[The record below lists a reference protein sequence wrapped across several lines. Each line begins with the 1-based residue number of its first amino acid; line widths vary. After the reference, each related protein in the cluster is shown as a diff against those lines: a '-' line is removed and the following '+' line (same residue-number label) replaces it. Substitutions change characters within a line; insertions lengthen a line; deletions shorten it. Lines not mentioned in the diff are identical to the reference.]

1 MVWIVDKRLVLA
13 GACVLSAVGV
23 WYISEVDLFG
33 EYVLSRLFLR
43 FLKLK
48 PSLALELLKVGDK
61 LV

>member
-1 MVWIVDKRLVLA
+1 LVLV

-23 WYISEVDLFG
+23 RDISKIGLFG

-43 FLKLK
+43 FFKLKLF
-48 PSLALELLKVGDK
+48 LALELLKVGDK